1 MNKFQSQRLV
11 MVLIL
16 CIILWLVN
24 LSLGSV
30 HIPLKSLLGRI
41 AGHPFPNSS
50 WEIILMEY
58 RLPKSLTVL
67 LAGIGLSLS
76 GLQMQTFFR
85 NPLAGPYVL
94 GISSGAGLGVALLTM
109 AGTAFGWQILDNPGN
124 SWSLVSAASAGAMAV
139 LVLMGLAAW
148 KVKDSMT
155 LLIVGLMFGSA
166 TSSVI
171 TLLAYFSAA
180 EELKLFTIWSMG
192 NLGNTG
198 WNDLVFL
205 TGAVVLGL
213 IPALV
218 AIKSYNAM
226 LLGETYAVSMGINFQ
241 KLRWSMILSTGI
253 LTGSITAFCGPIA
266 FIGIAIPH
274 LARLLFRTQS
284 HTVLFPATAGVGV
297 LILLACDTISQ
308 LPGMATSLPINAVTT
323 AFGAPLIIWMIM
335 KRSFSEEF

>member
-1 MNKFQSQRLV
+1 MNKFQSQRLL

-41 AGHPFPNSS
+41 AGNPFPNSS

-198 WNDLVFL
+198 WNDLVF
-205 TGAVVLGL
+205 
-213 IPALV
+213 
-218 AIKSYNAM
+218 
-226 LLGETYAVSMGINFQ
+226 
-241 KLRWSMILSTGI
+241 
-253 LTGSITAFCGPIA
+253 
-266 FIGIAIPH
+266 
-274 LARLLFRTQS
+274 
-284 HTVLFPATAGVGV
+284 
-297 LILLACDTISQ
+297 
-308 LPGMATSLPINAVTT
+308 
-323 AFGAPLIIWMIM
+323 
-335 KRSFSEEF
+335 